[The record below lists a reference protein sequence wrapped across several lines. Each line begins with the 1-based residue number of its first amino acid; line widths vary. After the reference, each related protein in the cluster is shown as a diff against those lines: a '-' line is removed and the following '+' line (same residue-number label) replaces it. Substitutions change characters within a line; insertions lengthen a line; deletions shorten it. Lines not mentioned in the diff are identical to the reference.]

1 MIFMRVLW
9 RKVLRPLWRYGVGV
23 ILPAFG
29 VWYAVYLATAS
40 EPGLGRGQ
48 LVITLGCVL
57 LFTVVWLLSGEASLF
72 DVVTWA
78 AAGMRKAY
86 VEAADEII
94 KEDAAKHEQAGNV
107 TLVSGDADA
116 GDLSKSDE
124 IPPPDP
130 LDDDAEWHQMHST
143 PWLRRKRGL

>member
-1 MIFMRVLW
+1 MIFLRVLW

-23 ILPAFG
+23 IMPAFG

-48 LVITLGCVL
+48 ILITLGCFL
-57 LFTVVWLLSGEASLF
+57 LFLVVWLLSNGASLF

-78 AAGMRKAY
+78 ATGMRKAY

-107 TLVSGDADA
+107 TLVGSDADA
-116 GDLSKSDE
+116 GDLTE
-124 IPPPDP
+124 V
-130 LDDDAEWHQMHST
+130 DDDAYHLIHST
-143 PWLRRKRGL
+143 PWLRNRRGADG